1 MLKLPGT
8 FGWVENYA
16 KTVVRRLVR
25 TACVCIGKL
34 LLETNKYLLLYVS
47 RHAASG
53 TKLITPPANPLGA
66 HPRGGLGLGDASGL
80 CDFSFA
86 GSRTERQASAG
97 TQTPSLRRRKRTS
110 PERIFHFV
118 PSCPNAILS
127 VAQLDA
133 DAFLSF
139 GAFPVADRLL
149 LCTVAERL
157 GDFASSHAAFKRRRG
172 KKNNSSQ
179 ALLFQKHF
187 FPSFPDAALSGFI
200 FGEFTAL
207 FGAEWNAPL
216 REGGYCGQAKEKL
229 V

>member
-1 MLKLPGT
+1 MGGK
-8 FGWVENYA
+8 
-16 KTVVRRLVR
+16 RRQNCCSSPRQDSV
-25 TACVCIGKL
+25 CVCIGKL

-47 RHAASG
+47 RHAAGG

-97 TQTPSLRRRKRTS
+97 TQTPSFRRRKRTS

-127 VAQLDA
+127 VARLDA

-149 LCTVAERL
+149 PCTVAERL

-172 KKNNSSQ
+172 KKQLLPSASFSE
-179 ALLFQKHF
+179 AFFVFLLFRTLH
-187 FPSFPDAALSGFI
+187 SRVSYLES
-200 FGEFTAL
+200 L
-207 FGAEWNAPL
+207 LLYSAPNGMH
-216 REGGYCGQAKEKL
+216 R
-229 V
+229 